1 MKKWHMEGIIN
12 GANNLQRRV
21 VFGERNQIFL
31 CAGGSSQELRRIPT
45 LMGCLRFLAARKS
58 RRN

>member
-1 MKKWHMEGIIN
+1 MKKWHMEGIISR
-12 GANNLQRRV
+12 ANNLQRKV

-31 CAGGSSQELRRIPT
+31 YAGNSAFEVRRTPSLKSYFRFFST
-45 LMGCLRFLAARKS
+45 LLS